1 MMRAFSNFRVAN
13 RLGIAFALLL
23 LIGGGLF
30 AVGLTSMSSLRGEL
44 ARVVDREMK
53 KVEYAADMRDAV
65 RYQATEVRDLILQAD
80 VNFKKKE
87 LDLMKDAR
95 KKYLN
100 AASTL
105 TAAVHDSAG
114 QALLA
119 DIKTKE
125 AGIQKDIDNVI
136 DLSLY
141 NKNDEAAAYV
151 RDTLRPQ
158 QAALLGDLDK
168 LVDYVDQRAVDAK
181 ATADAAYQRTLLI
194 MSVAG
199 IAALVLALVVSW
211 FIGRSIVTPL
221 ARAAQV
227 ANEVADGNLA
237 QEIETPSK
245 DEAGAVLAALKRMT
259 ESLRGIVADV
269 RLSAESVNVAAK
281 EIATGNSDLSQ
292 RTEEQASSLE
302 ETASSMEE
310 LTSTVKQNA
319 DNSRQAN
326 QLAGNATQIA
336 IKGGDIVGKV
346 VITMGLIEEA
356 SQKIVDITSV
366 IESIAFQTNILA
378 LNAAVEAARA
388 GEQGRG
394 FAVVASEVR
403 NLAQRSA
410 TAAKEIKTLIDDSV
424 AKVSDGSKLVEEAG
438 RTMDEIVV
446 SVKRVSDII
455 GDIAAAS
462 NEQSAGIEQVN
473 RAITQMDEVTQQNA
487 ALVEEAAAASVAL
500 EEQATKLGKTVSV
513 FKLGGDEP
521 AVAHPATTAAPVRA
535 TKERSRPA
543 EVPSLAAVEG
553 DWKEF

>member
-521 AVAHPATTAAPVRA
+521 TSTVPPTVPSAARPA
-535 TKERSRPA
+535 KERARPVEA
-543 EVPSLAAVEG
+543 PALAAVEG